1 VARVARRTYEQ
12 FCGLAHALDVV
23 GERWTLLIVREL
35 MSGPKRYSDLSAAL
49 DGIGT
54 SLLATRVRQLE
65 SDGIA
70 RRRLG
75 APPAASVVY
84 ELTTTGRELARA
96 VIPLAL
102 WGARHYM
109 DDVSTSDESYRP
121 EWALVFLADGLD
133 SATLTGL
140 TADYDFHIDE
150 STVRLHIADGHATV
164 TAADATPADAE
175 LTSDAATLAAIAGGR
190 TAISDAVTDGRLRA
204 DGNPEALQTLL
215 TILDTQL
222 TGHLTRIGVPEPEP
236 EP

>member
-1 VARVARRTYEQ
+1 MARRTYEQ

-35 MSGPKRYSDLSAAL
+35 MSGPKRYSDLATAL

-75 APPAASVVY
+75 DPPAASVVY
-84 ELTTTGRELARA
+84 ELTTTGRELAHA

-109 DDVSTSDESYRP
+109 SDERAPQEGFRP

-133 SATLTGL
+133 PAALAGVSA
-140 TADYDFHIDE
+140 AYDFHVDD
-150 STVRLHIADGHATV
+150 STARLQIADGHASV
-164 TAADATPADAE
+164 TTATATPADAD
-175 LTSDAATLAAIAGGR
+175 LTTDAATFAAIAGGR
-190 TAISDAVTDGRLRA
+190 TTITDAVTNGRLRA
-204 DGNPEALQTLL
+204 DGNPEVLQALLS
-215 TILDTQL
+215 ILDTQL
-222 TGHLTRIGVPEPEP
+222 TNYLTRIGDPDHNPGP
-236 EP
+236 

>member
-1 VARVARRTYEQ
+1 MARRTYEQ

-102 WGARHYM
+102 WGARHCM
-109 DDVSTSDESYRP
+109 SDVSTTGESFRP

-133 SATLTGL
+133 PATLAGV

-150 STVRLHIADGHATV
+150 STVRLRIADGHATV

-175 LTSDAATLAAIAGGR
+175 LTSDAATFAAIAGGR
-190 TAISDAVTDGRLRA
+190 TTISDAVTDGRLRA
-204 DGNPEALQTLL
+204 EGNPEALQTLL
-215 TILDTQL
+215 AILDTQL
-222 TGHLTRIGVPEPEP
+222 TNHLARTGGPEHEPEP
-236 EP
+236 

>member
-1 VARVARRTYEQ
+1 MARRTYEQ

-35 MSGPKRYSDLSAAL
+35 MSGPKRYSDLAAAL

-75 APPAASVVY
+75 TPPAASVVY
-84 ELTTTGRELARA
+84 ELTATGRELARA

-109 DDVSTSDESYRP
+109 SDESASGESYRP
-121 EWALVFLADGLD
+121 EWALVFLADDLD
-133 SATLTGL
+133 PATLAGV

-150 STVRLHIADGHATV
+150 NTVRLRIADGHATV
-164 TAADATPADAE
+164 TAPEEAPADAE

-190 TAISDAVTDGRLRA
+190 TTIGDAVTNGRLRA
-204 DGNPEALQTLL
+204 GGNPEALQTLL
-215 TILDTQL
+215 SILDTQL
-222 TGHLTRIGVPEPEP
+222 TGHLTRIEGPGHQSEQ
-236 EP
+236 

>member
-1 VARVARRTYEQ
+1 MARRTYEQ

-35 MSGPKRYSDLSAAL
+35 MSGPKRYSDLTAAL

-65 SDGIA
+65 TDGIA

-75 APPAASVVY
+75 DPPAASVVY
-84 ELTTTGRELARA
+84 ELTPTGRELARA

-109 DDVSTSDESYRP
+109 SDERAPQESHRP

-133 SATLTGL
+133 PSTLAGM
-140 TADYDFHIDE
+140 TADYDFHIDG
-150 STVRLHIADGHATV
+150 STARLRIAAGQATV
-164 TAADATPADAE
+164 TNPSAAPADAE
-175 LTSDAATLAAIAGGR
+175 LTSDAATVAAIAGGR
-190 TAISDAVTDGRLRA
+190 TTIAAAVTNGQLRVE
-204 DGNPEALQTLL
+204 GNPEALQTLL
-215 TILDTQL
+215 SLLDTQL
-222 TGHLTRIGVPEPEP
+222 NSYRNQISGPGHQPAPTEG
-236 EP
+236 